1 LTTAPKRG
9 NRVLSASFVLARLR
23 ALTNKHGGSL
33 SLQTMKNISKT
44 LGLALAAAVFF
55 LSACAKKPV
64 RATPEA
70 TPTGPAPSANNTIN
84 PEQIAVGP
92 EPSSLQVRDTS
103 IGTPA
108 DDNKSVVEAIYFALD
123 RSAVAQAERP
133 KLQAAV
139 KWLGENAEKN
149 LVLVGHCD
157 WRGTAEYNLGLG
169 DRRANAVKKYL
180 ESLGVDPKRLETLSK
195 GSTDAKQSGGEAEW
209 QKDRRVD
216 FIVLKKQ

>member
-1 LTTAPKRG
+1 
-9 NRVLSASFVLARLR
+9 
-23 ALTNKHGGSL
+23 
-33 SLQTMKNISKT
+33 MKNISKT
-44 LGLALAAAVFF
+44 LGLALTAAVFF
-55 LSACAKKPV
+55 LSACAKKPI
-64 RATPEA
+64 RNLPDATPL
-70 TPTGPAPSANNTIN
+70 GPSANNNIN

-92 EPSSLQVRDTS
+92 DSTLQGRDTS
-103 IGTPA
+103 IGTP
-108 DDNKSVVEAIYFALD
+108 DDANHSVVEPIYFAFD

-139 KWLGENAEKN
+139 KWLSENTDKN
-149 LVLVGHCD
+149 LVLIGHCD

-169 DRRANAVKKYL
+169 DRRSNAVKKYL